1 MSSRP
6 RGELTSAEIDR
17 RWPHQVAVPGN
28 VVRQRYSEI
37 EVAKVALDAAPRGHS
52 VFHDNTSYH
61 VYCFAD
67 PESAEKFRVRFG
79 GEPFDPRE
87 RGRCANWARWQK
99 P

>member
-52 VFHDNTSYH
+52 GFHDNTSYH

-67 PESAEKFRVRFG
+67 PE
-79 GEPFDPRE
+79 E
-87 RGRCANWARWQK
+87 RGKIPGAVWRRAVQPQGSPARG
-99 P
+99 